1 MPGLLWQDRVDN
13 LRVRCSIPHEVSY
26 LLLTTVVL
34 HIRKIGK
41 LEVFHHRWMFSLIF
55 IIVFLHQ
62 YETQQQGT
70 YLTKIIDWGWSLNTH
85 SQNCPWRKYWV
96 NIMHFFIPMLWDVWV
111 VSSGLNSYTLAY
123 TVYMV
128 SLSES
133 TFCDLKT
140 ISFSYLW
147 KLQELYYKRYHYYPR
162 DLSL

>member
-1 MPGLLWQDRVDN
+1 MSTSLHHMPGLLWQDRVDN

-62 YETQQQGT
+62 YDVQQQGT
-70 YLTKIIDWGWSLNTH
+70 YLTKIIDWDGLSILILKIVHGENIED
-85 SQNCPWRKYWV
+85 
-96 NIMHFFIPMLWDVWV
+96 NIMHFFIPMLWDLWV

-128 SLSES
+128 SLS
-133 TFCDLKT
+133 
-140 ISFSYLW
+140 
-147 KLQELYYKRYHYYPR
+147 
-162 DLSL
+162 